1 MKIAEYIWLDVDNK
15 FCSKIKVIKD
25 INEIIEWNYDGSSTG
40 QATTN
45 SSEII
50 LKPVRIFSHP
60 LYDDTLNCF
69 LVVCDTNTR
78 HNAEIIFNMKP
89 DEEPSH
95 QISHR

>member
-25 INEIIEWNYDGSSTG
+25 INEITEWNYDGSSTG

-50 LKPVRIFSHP
+50 LKPVKIFNNP
-60 LYDDTLNCF
+60 F
-69 LVVCDTNTR
+69 LDGYIVVCATYDINYNPLLNNHFHKAR
-78 HNAEIIFNMKP
+78 EIFDKNIKTL
-89 DEEPSH
+89 
-95 QISHR
+95 